1 MISSYYHQY
10 GVLPPHLRITNGF
23 KDGGRPGS
31 PAMREIITVDTRID
45 PDLRN
50 LVDELS
56 RKIRRP
62 LKNSC
67 QQHLAV
73 ANIIRKTVMKSTHS
87 IDIPQRTHISNLKT
101 SLGTNII
108 PIGLVRSGCCRHM
121 ALLFKYLCDRFG
133 IACTLQRGYNIDPVG
148 KKLHGHTWTIVH
160 VPGMSYLFDLSMS
173 AIANITRNPSK
184 LNTYVNY
191 NRQPKPSC
199 KRASHDKWA
208 SRRKWLISE
217 SWIII
222 RTDTDTDPF
231 RKSTL
236 LQAWKILAKYNDPRH
251 YSEE

>member
-1 MISSYYHQY
+1 LISSYYHQY

-31 PAMREIITVDTRID
+31 TREIITVDTRCD
-45 PDLRN
+45 PDLIN

-73 ANIIRKTVMKSTHS
+73 ANIIRIAVIKFTHS
-87 IDIPQRTHISNLKT
+87 INIPWRTHIPNLKT
-101 SLGTNII
+101 SLGSNII

-133 IACTLQRGYNIDPVG
+133 IDCTLQRGFNIDPVSNKG
-148 KKLHGHTWTIVH
+148 SGHTWTIVH
-160 VPGMSYLFDLSMS
+160 VPGMSYLFDLGMC
-173 AIANITRNPSK
+173 AIVNITRNPSK
-184 LNTYVNY
+184 LSTYVNY
-191 NRQPKPSC
+191 NRHQKFKC
-199 KRASHDKWA
+199 KWA

-217 SWIII
+217 SRIII

-231 RKSTL
+231 RKSTR
-236 LQAWKILAKYNDPRH
+236 LQAWKTLAKYNDPRH
-251 YSEE
+251 ESEE

>member
-1 MISSYYHQY
+1 
-10 GVLPPHLRITNGF
+10 
-23 KDGGRPGS
+23 
-31 PAMREIITVDTRID
+31 MREILTVDTRCD

-50 LVDELS
+50 LVDELNC
-56 RKIRRP
+56 KIRRP
-62 LKNSC
+62 LKTSC
-67 QQHLAV
+67 RQHLAV
-73 ANIIRKTVMKSTHS
+73 ANIIRNTVMKFTHS
-87 IDIPQRTHISNLKT
+87 IDIPTKTHISNLKT
-101 SLGTNII
+101 SLRTNII

-148 KKLHGHTWTIVH
+148 KKLRGHTWTIVH
-160 VPGMSYLFDLSMS
+160 VPGMSYLFDLSMR
-173 AIANITRNPSK
+173 AIANITKNPSK
-184 LNTYVNY
+184 LNMYVNY
-191 NRQPKPSC
+191 NRQPNPSC
-199 KRASHDKWA
+199 KRVWLSKWE
-208 SRRKWLISE
+208 SQRKRLISE